1 MTADRDP
8 TKKISELEAQDRPQ
22 SVSKPRL
29 PKDFVDIYR
38 ALTRNRLALL
48 GLIMMVLII
57 LGAIFANEIAP
68 HDPTK
73 QNLRLTLLPPS
84 WAEGGQPE
92 YLLGT
97 DDFGRDIFSRLLYGA
112 RVSIPT
118 AGLAAF
124 FALFIGVSVGLF
136 AGYFGGTLDIVLTG
150 LVDVFLAFPL
160 VLMALSLAAIL
171 GPSMRNLMLV
181 MALTGWMTYARVIR
195 SAVLSLKDQEYV
207 MASIALGGNSRRVIF
222 RHILPN
228 VLAPTLVLVA
238 FSFSTFIILESAL
251 SFLGL
256 GIPPPSPTWGRMLFE
271 GRDYL
276 TVAPWLITFP
286 GIAIMVTVLCA
297 NFIGD
302 GLRDALDPRL
312 RGLTN

>member
-1 MTADRDP
+1 MTTTPDQPRIPD
-8 TKKISELEAQDRPQ
+8 LEAKARPA
-22 SVSKPRL
+22 SISRPRL
-29 PKDFVDIYR
+29 PKDFVDITR
-38 ALTRNRLALL
+38 ALTRNRLALV
-48 GLIMMVLII
+48 GLIVMIVVI
-57 LGAIFANEIAP
+57 LGAVFADEIAP
-68 HDPTK
+68 FDPTK
-73 QNLRLTLLPPS
+73 QNLRQTLLPPS
-84 WAEGGQPE
+84 WMEGSQPE
-92 YLLGT
+92 HLLGT

-118 AGLAAF
+118 AGVAAL
-124 FALFIGVSVGLF
+124 FALFIGVNIGLF
-136 AGYFGGTLDIVLTG
+136 AGFFGGRLDMVLSG

-160 VLMALSLAAIL
+160 VLMALTLAAIL

-181 MALTGWMTYARVIR
+181 MAFTGWMTYARVIR

-207 MASIALGGNSRRVIF
+207 LAAVALGANHWRVLF
-222 RHILPN
+222 RHVLPN

-276 TVAPWLITFP
+276 TTAPWLITFP
-286 GIAIMVTVLCA
+286 GLAIMITVLCA

>member
-1 MTADRDP
+1 MTTEQNQPRVPD
-8 TKKISELEAQDRPQ
+8 LEVTARPPA
-22 SVSKPRL
+22 VSKLRL

-48 GLIMMVLII
+48 GLIVMVLII
-57 LGAIFANEIAP
+57 VGAVFADEIAP

-84 WAEGGQPE
+84 WMEGGQPE

-97 DDFGRDIFSRLLYGA
+97 DDFGRDIFSRLLYGG

-118 AGLAAF
+118 AGVAAL
-124 FALFIGVSVGLF
+124 FALLIGVNIGLF
-136 AGYFGGTLDIVLTG
+136 AGYFGGRLDTVLTG

-181 MALTGWMTYARVIR
+181 MAFTGWMTYARVIR

-207 MASIALGGNSRRVIF
+207 MASIALGANHWRVLF
-222 RHILPN
+222 RHVLPN
-228 VLAPTLVLVA
+228 VIAPTLVLVA

-256 GIPPPSPTWGRMLFE
+256 GIPPPSPTWGRMLYE

-276 TVAPWLITFP
+276 TTAPWLITFP
-286 GIAIMVTVLCA
+286 GLAIMITVLCA